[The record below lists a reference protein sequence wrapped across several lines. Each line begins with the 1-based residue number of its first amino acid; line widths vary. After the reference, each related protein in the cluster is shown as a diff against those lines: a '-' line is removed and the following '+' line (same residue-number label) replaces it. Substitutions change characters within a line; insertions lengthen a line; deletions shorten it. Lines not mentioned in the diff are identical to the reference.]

1 MCLPRQRALG
11 YRLRMSLSVGWLA
24 RDVVS
29 LVLALPV
36 ALLWIRVIVPILVR
50 PFGIPIRPSFVGG
63 REWRADIRRLPAPSN
78 VLVIGV
84 LMVGIGMILVR
95 LVKSL
100 VDWRL
105 FGQPLRFIS
114 VRDLVYGTI
123 FWATVSVLIVLFKT
137 ETKTPSEPH
146 GPTNGIT

>member
-1 MCLPRQRALG
+1 VLAQAAALG
-11 YRLRMSLSVGWLA
+11 YRFRMSPSVGWLA

-29 LVLALPV
+29 VALALPV

-63 REWRADIRRLPAPSN
+63 REWRDDIQRLPPLSN
-78 VLVIGV
+78 VLVFGV
-84 LMVGIGMILVR
+84 LMIGIGMILAT

-105 FGQPLRFIS
+105 FGQPWHFFS

-123 FWATVSVLIVLFKT
+123 LWAIVSVLIVLSKT
-137 ETKTPSEPH
+137 ETKTPE
-146 GPTNGIT
+146 